1 MFLAHV
7 NRVEIELVVT
17 NERVLEES
25 LVHQLDLNLA
35 LLEAFHF
42 HVLRLEED
50 MLVPDGE
57 TDVVNVIKCFGKFA
71 FSQTVDFNDGIDDF
85 AFGNI

>member
-17 NERVLEES
+17 NERVLEEP
-25 LVHQLDLNLA
+25 LVHQFYLYLA

-42 HVLRLEED
+42 HVLRLEEE
-50 MLVPDGE
+50 MFVPDGE
-57 TDVVNVIKCFGKFA
+57 TDVVNVIKCFGKLA
-71 FSQTVDFNDGIDDF
+71 LSQTVDFNDGIDDF
-85 AFGNI
+85 AFWNI